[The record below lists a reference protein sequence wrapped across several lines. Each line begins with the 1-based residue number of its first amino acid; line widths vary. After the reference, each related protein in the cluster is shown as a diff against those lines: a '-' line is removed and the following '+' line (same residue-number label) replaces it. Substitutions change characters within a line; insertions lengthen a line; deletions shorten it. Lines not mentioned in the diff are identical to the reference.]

1 MIGNNT
7 IESAPL
13 LLVTLLMNWW
23 VDMPYSPVPIPKS
36 ILTTLELERCSR
48 PETFYP
54 FLKGTARSARS
65 YYGCKKIC
73 TRRDFFDDL
82 NDWKAQKL
90 PQTLGKLGNERAV
103 LLRYSGGL
111 SCGMERMLRDFG
123 PSIEGDTFDWPQWN
137 ISKAKSRYS

>member
-1 MIGNNT
+1 MNPFGI
-7 IESAPL
+7 APL

-23 VDMPYSPVPIPKS
+23 TDKPYSAVPIPKS
-36 ILTTLELERCSR
+36 ILTTLRLERSLR
-48 PETFYP
+48 PGALHPSLE
-54 FLKGTARSARS
+54 GTVRSARS

-111 SCGMERMLRDFG
+111 SCGMECNLRDFG
-123 PSIEGDTFDWPQWN
+123 PSIEGDAFDWPQWN
-137 ISKAKSRYS
+137 ISKTKSRYS